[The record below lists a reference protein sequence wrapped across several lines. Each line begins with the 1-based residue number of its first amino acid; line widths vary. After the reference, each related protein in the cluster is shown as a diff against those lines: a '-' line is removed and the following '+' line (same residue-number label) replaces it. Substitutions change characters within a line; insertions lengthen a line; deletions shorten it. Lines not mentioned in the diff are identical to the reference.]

1 MAAVTSNARPI
12 PKEIV
17 LHQPGGRPW
26 GMPNMGPFCIKLETY
41 LRMAGWGYQW
51 QRSDFRRAPKGKIP
65 YVSLDGELV
74 GDSQLIMERLE
85 RSRAAAGQPTL
96 DGWLDD
102 RQRAVGHAVRRM
114 LDEAT
119 YFALL
124 HLRWTDDTG
133 WETYRPALAR
143 SVGPMKIALP
153 LIRRSINKRQ
163 HMQGTG
169 RHESADV
176 EDMAIA
182 DLASVATIIGEN
194 AFLLGEQPSTYD
206 ASAFASIEATVGFP
220 VMSRPRRFALDN
232 AVLRGY
238 RERMR
243 AKWWSDLPVAGGTVA

>member
-1 MAAVTSNARPI
+1 MTSNAHPV
-12 PKEIV
+12 PKQIL

-41 LRMAGWGYQW
+41 LRMAGWGYEW

-74 GDSQLIMERLE
+74 GDSQLILQRLE

-96 DGWLDD
+96 DDWLDGT
-102 RQRAVGHAVRRM
+102 QHAIGHAVQRM
-114 LDEAT
+114 LDEGT

-124 HLRWTDDTG
+124 HLRWTDDAG

-143 SVGPMKIALP
+143 SLGPIKVALP

-163 HMQGTG
+163 HSQGTG
-169 RHESADV
+169 RHATTDI

-182 DLASVATIIGEN
+182 DLTSLAAIISDN
-194 AFLLGEQPSTYD
+194 AFLLGDRPSTYD
-206 ASAFASIEATVGFP
+206 SSAFASIEATVGFP
-220 VMSRPRRFALDN
+220 VMSRTRAFALQHP
-232 AVLRGY
+232 VLSAY
-238 RERMR
+238 RERVR
-243 AKWWSDLPVAGGTVA
+243 AKWWSDLPVAGGAAT